1 MRGWRETLIVVHGT
15 LHGSSA
21 AHVATV
27 SGMVE
32 FPGEMVDGSSTFV
45 SDDVVRAHA
54 RIVAL
59 LNMDETR
66 DWLRPGV
73 FELHYWTLL

>member
-1 MRGWRETLIVVHGT
+1 MRGCRGTFIVVHET
-15 LHGSSA
+15 PHSFSA
-21 AHVATV
+21 AHFATV
-27 SGMVE
+27 SGLVD
-32 FPGEMVDGSSTFV
+32 FPGERVGGSSTFV
-45 SDDVVRAHA
+45 SDDVVRVHA
-54 RIVAL
+54 RNVAL